1 MEDIVIKKHQIKR
14 ELLLLGVCIAVAE
27 ALNIYAI
34 AHYGGRWTEVFM
46 SLIGICVCGW
56 TVFVCYPCFLQVT
69 VCGIIP
75 FIPFGEIKR

>member
-46 SLIGICVCGW
+46 SLGYVCVAGLFLYVIL
-56 TVFVCYPCFLQVT
+56 VFCRLLFAGLYRLFRL
-69 VCGIIP
+69 G
-75 FIPFGEIKR
+75 K

>member
-46 SLIGICVCGW
+46 SLGYVCVAGLFCMLSL
-56 TVFVCYPCFLQVT
+56 FLQVT

>member
-46 SLIGICVCGW
+46 SLGYVCVAGLFLYVILVFAGYCLRDY
-56 TVFVCYPCFLQVT
+56 TVYSVW
-69 VCGIIP
+69 GN
-75 FIPFGEIKR
+75 KR